1 MTEPQLWFSVFEVGC
16 FFGLIALGYLLIL
29 EGAGFFNFALGPFAM
44 VAGLSATWLVI
55 EKEWSLWPAVGVA
68 LALVLAL
75 SLITEVGIVRPIVV
89 RSGGGELPALVAVA
103 AVLFATEQAAGY
115 VFGRRHLPGQPLFTF
130 DVIEVGDAFLQP
142 SAAVLI
148 VTTIIV
154 FTAVALWMRAT
165 ATGRLLR
172 AVGDNSHAASL
183 LGLPVSRI
191 RLTAFAL
198 GGIVAAVAGLLFAP
212 KAGVGFQT
220 GLSWTL
226 SGFLALVV
234 AGTGSVWAPLAGGLL
249 VAAVQVFVPY
259 YLGSAAP
266 DYVILAVAL
275 VFFAFRP
282 EGLFARRVRA

>member
-1 MTEPQLWFSVFEVGC
+1 MTEVQLWFSVFEVGC
-16 FFGLIALGYLLIL
+16 FFGLIALGYLLVL

-44 VAGLSATWLVI
+44 VAGLSTTWLVI
-55 EKEWSLWPAVGVA
+55 EQEWSLWPAVALA
-68 LALVLAL
+68 LALVVAL
-75 SLITEVGIVRPIVV
+75 SLVTELGIVRPIVV

-115 VFGRRHLPGQPLFTF
+115 VFGRRQLPGQPLAEF
-130 DVIEVGDAFLQP
+130 DPIEVGDAFLLP

-148 VTTIIV
+148 AVTVVV
-154 FTAVALWMRAT
+154 FLAVALWMRST
-165 ATGRLLR
+165 GTGRLLR
-172 AVGDNSHAASL
+172 AVGDNSRAADV

-198 GGIVAAVAGLLFAP
+198 GGLVAAVAGILYSP
-212 KAGVGFQT
+212 KSGVAFQT
-220 GLSWTL
+220 GLTWTL

-234 AGTGSVWAPLAGGLL
+234 AGTGRIWAPLVGGVVVAG
-249 VAAVQVFVPY
+249 VQVFVPY

-266 DYVILAVAL
+266 DYVILLVAL